1 MVSIHRKASSL
12 PQAHRPANA
21 KGNEA
26 LHQRV
31 PALELKQLVSRAHE
45 VKAAD
50 ESLDYKG
57 IIVMAFSLE

>member
-1 MVSIHRKASSL
+1 MGLSE
-12 PQAHRPANA
+12 

-45 VKAAD
+45 VKTAD

-57 IIVMAFSLE
+57 IIVMAFSLELEFLL